1 VKLNVVVIRGYNDDE
16 LGDLIDFGRR
26 AGAEVRFIEY
36 MDVGGATDW
45 SMSQVVSQRE
55 ILETLARRYGPVEP
69 RAKPDAAPA
78 EQFSFSDGT
87 VFGVI
92 ASTTAPFCR
101 SCDRAR
107 LTADGTWLLC
117 LYGEN
122 GLDLREALRI
132 GCSDAEIALRIA
144 AAWAART
151 DRGAE
156 VRVGASGRGALYQL
170 ESLRADPHR
179 EMHTRGG

>member
-1 VKLNVVVIRGYNDDE
+1 
-16 LGDLIDFGRR
+16 
-26 AGAEVRFIEY
+26 
-36 MDVGGATDW
+36 MD
-45 SMSQVVSQRE
+45 QVVGREE
-55 ILETLARRYGPVEP
+55 ILDLLAQRYGPVHP
-69 RAKPDAAPA
+69 TDGPSSAPA
-78 EQFSFSDGT
+78 ERFVLPDGT
-87 VFGVI
+87 RIGII

-101 SCDRAR
+101 SCDRSR

-122 GLDLREALRI
+122 GLDLREPLRQ
-132 GCSDAEIALRIA
+132 GLSDGEIADRIRQN
-144 AAWAART
+144 WIARA

-156 VRVGASGRGALYQL
+156 LRRETAGRSALYQL